1 MILPAKKY
9 ENREKVKK
17 DAIRARVT
25 KAEKTEIQKWAKG
38 AGEDVSA
45 FLLNGAQSR
54 HYALKKMP
62 INIED
67 STDFGNYSSAS
78 FGLLID
84 DLNDALSNIDSCL
97 FENTKEKELYAQ
109 SIQWII
115 QRMKV
120 SGEKYDSE
128 HKND

>member
-9 ENREKVKK
+9 ENRDKVKK

-54 HYALKKMP
+54 HYTLKKCQ
-62 INIED
+62 
-67 STDFGNYSSAS
+67 
-78 FGLLID
+78 LISKIVQI
-84 DLNDALSNIDSCL
+84 LVTIHLHRLAC
-97 FENTKEKELYAQ
+97 
-109 SIQWII
+109 
-115 QRMKV
+115 
-120 SGEKYDSE
+120 
-128 HKND
+128 

>member
-9 ENREKVKK
+9 ENRDKVKK

-62 INIED
+62 INIKD

-84 DLNDALSNIDSCL
+84 DLNDALSNIDV
-97 FENTKEKELYAQ
+97 NTDLKL
-109 SIQWII
+109 
-115 QRMKV
+115 
-120 SGEKYDSE
+120 SE
-128 HKND
+128 ITGLKMYFFTGLNAVL